1 LVICPGGWTF
11 RLVVQAACSEDIDI
25 GRQALEERAAHLW
38 IEGDLVA
45 CRPTDVPGVDQYVT
59 TQQGHDLSGIDLGRW
74 IVADRRDVD
83 DAVEEPRALEYSF
96 ERLRRRHPATDGVV
110 LRALR
115 LGAERSE
122 EQDVVEAD
130 HMLED
135 TPGVPSAAR

>member
-1 LVICPGGWTF
+1 MVICPGGWTF
-11 RLVVQAACSEDIDI
+11 RHVVQAACSEDIDI

-96 ERLRRRHPATDGVV
+96 GRCGLAPSGRRSKTSWKPITCSRTP
-110 LRALR
+110 RASQAPQ
-115 LGAERSE
+115 G
-122 EQDVVEAD
+122 D
-130 HMLED
+130 
-135 TPGVPSAAR
+135 